1 MNLSMIRYILGNV
14 LAVEGLLMAPCSI
27 VGYLYGEAEA
37 QIYLIIGVCS
47 LLLGGMLRWKK
58 PANTVFYL
66 KEGCV
71 STALSWILLSIIG
84 CLPFVFTGEI
94 PSFVDA
100 FFETASGFTTTGASI
115 LADVEALSHVSL
127 FWRSFTHWI
136 GGMGVLVF
144 VLAVVPMNGGSHM
157 NLMRAES
164 PGPTVGKL
172 VPKVRATARILYIIY
187 MVMTVVQILLLL
199 LGGMA
204 LFDAVTLSFGT
215 AGTGGFGVKNSSIAD
230 YSVYCQ
236 WVITA
241 FMILFGINFNAY
253 YLILLKHVKDA
264 FSMEEV
270 RAYLAIIL
278 SAVAVIFISI
288 LDLCE
293 GVFDALSQAFFQVAS
308 IMTTTGYSTADFDL
322 WPTTAKLTL
331 VILMFIGACAGSTG
345 GGIKVSRFLIVGKTV
360 GKEFGSYVHPKS
372 IKKLQM
378 DGKPIEHEVIRST
391 NVYFM
396 TYLALFSLFLF
407 LVSFEGMDLESTF
420 TAVAATFNNIGPGL
434 GAVGPTCNF
443 GGLTIFS
450 KWVLS
455 FAMLAGRLEIF
466 PMLMIFHPT
475 LWKDGFF
482 SRKKEQ

>member
-1 MNLSMIRYILGNV
+1 
-14 LAVEGLLMAPCSI
+14 
-27 VGYLYGEAEA
+27 
-37 QIYLIIGVCS
+37 
-47 LLLGGMLRWKK
+47 
-58 PANTVFYL
+58 
-66 KEGCV
+66 
-71 STALSWILLSIIG
+71 
-84 CLPFVFTGEI
+84 
-94 PSFVDA
+94 
-100 FFETASGFTTTGASI
+100 
-115 LADVEALSHVSL
+115 
-127 FWRSFTHWI
+127 
-136 GGMGVLVF
+136 
-144 VLAVVPMNGGSHM
+144 
-157 NLMRAES
+157 
-164 PGPTVGKL
+164 
-172 VPKVRATARILYIIY
+172 
-187 MVMTVVQILLLL
+187 
-199 LGGMA
+199 MA

-278 SAVAVIFISI
+278 SAVTVIFISI

-293 GVFDALSQAFFQVAS
+293 GVFDALTQAFFQVAS

-378 DGKPIEHEVIRST
+378 DGKLIEHEVIRST

-475 LWKDGFF
+475 LWQDGFF

>member
-14 LAVEGLLMAPCSI
+14 LAVEGLLMAPCSV
-27 VGYLYGEAEA
+27 VGYLYGEKEA

-47 LLLGGMLRWKK
+47 LLIGGMLRWKK
-58 PANTVFYL
+58 PENTVFYL

-71 STALSWILLSIIG
+71 STALSWILMSIIG
-84 CLPFVFTGEI
+84 CLPFVLTGEI
-94 PSFVDA
+94 PHFIDA
-100 FFETASGFTTTGASI
+100 FFETVSGFTTTGASI
-115 LADVEALSHVSL
+115 LSDVEALSHVTL

-172 VPKVRATARILYIIY
+172 VPRLRHTARILYIIY
-187 MVMTVVQILLLL
+187 MVLTVIQIVLLLV
-199 LGGMA
+199 GGMP
-204 LFDAVTLSFGT
+204 LFESVTHSFGT
-215 AGTGGFGVKNSSIAD
+215 AGTGGFGVKNSSIGG

-236 WVITA
+236 WVITV
-241 FMILFGINFNAY
+241 FMILFGVNFNAY
-253 YLILLKHVKDA
+253 YFILLKHFKEA

-270 RAYLAIIL
+270 RTYLAVIL
-278 SAVAVIFISI
+278 GAVAIIFVNI
-288 LDLCE
+288 LHQCQ
-293 GVFDALSQAFFQVAS
+293 GAFDALTKAAFQVAS
-308 IMTTTGYSTADFDL
+308 IITTTGYSTANFDL
-322 WPTTAKLTL
+322 WPQTSRMLL
-331 VILMFIGACAGSTG
+331 VLLMFIGACAGSTG

-372 IKKLQM
+372 IKKIQM

-396 TYLALFSLFLF
+396 TYLVVFVICLFLI
-407 LVSFEGMDLESTF
+407 SFEGMDLESSF

-443 GGLTIFS
+443 SGLTIFS

>member
-14 LAVEGLLMAPCSI
+14 LAVEGLLMAPCSV
-27 VGYLYGEAEA
+27 VGYLYGEKES
-37 QIYLIIGVCS
+37 QVYLIIGVCT
-47 LLLGGMLRWKK
+47 LLIGGMLRWKK
-58 PANTVFYL
+58 PENMVFYL

-71 STALSWILLSIIG
+71 STALSWIFMSIMG
-84 CLPFVFTGEI
+84 CLPFVLTGEI

-100 FFETASGFTTTGASI
+100 FFETVSGFTTTGASI
-115 LADVEALSHVSL
+115 LSDVEALSHVSL

-144 VLAVVPMNGGSHM
+144 VLAVVPLNGGSHM

-172 VPKVRATARILYIIY
+172 VPRLRHTARILYIIY
-187 MVMTVVQILLLL
+187 MVLTGVQIVLLLV
-199 LGGMA
+199 GGMPA
-204 LFDAVTLSFGT
+204 FEAITHSFGT
-215 AGTGGFGVKNSSIAD
+215 AGTGGFGVKNDSITS
-230 YSVYCQ
+230 YSAYCQ
-236 WVITA
+236 WVITV

-270 RAYLAIIL
+270 RTYLAVIL
-278 SAVAVIFISI
+278 GAVAIIFVNI
-288 LDLCE
+288 LHQCQ
-293 GVFDALSQAFFQVAS
+293 GAFDALTKAAFQVAS
-308 IMTTTGYSTADFDL
+308 IITTTGYSTANFDL
-322 WPTTAKLTL
+322 WPQTSRMLL
-331 VILMFIGACAGSTG
+331 VLLMFIGACAGSTG

-372 IKKLQM
+372 IKKIQM
-378 DGKPIEHEVIRST
+378 DGKPIEHEVVRST

-396 TYLALFSLFLF
+396 TYLVVFVICLFLI
-407 LVSFEGMDLESTF
+407 SFEGMDLESSF

-443 GGLTIFS
+443 GGLTVFS

-455 FAMLAGRLEIF
+455 FAMLAGRLELF
-466 PMLMIFHPT
+466 PMLMLFHPT

-482 SRKKEQ
+482 SRRKES

>member
-37 QIYLIIGVCS
+37 EVYLIIGVCT
-47 LLLGGMLRWKK
+47 LLMGLMLRWKK
-58 PANTVFYL
+58 PENSVFYL

-71 STALSWILLSIIG
+71 STALSWILMSAIG
-84 CLPFVFTGEI
+84 CLPFVLTGEI
-94 PSFVDA
+94 HGFANA
-100 FFETASGFTTTGASI
+100 FFETVSGFTTTGASI

-172 VPKVRATARILYIIY
+172 VPRLRHTARILYLIY
-187 MVMTVVQILLLL
+187 MVLTVIQIVLLLV
-199 LGGMA
+199 GGMPA
-204 LFDAVTLSFGT
+204 FEAITHSFGT

-293 GVFDALSQAFFQVAS
+293 GVFDALTQAFFQVAS
-308 IMTTTGYSTADFDL
+308 IITTTGYSTADFDL
-322 WPTTAKLTL
+322 WPTTAKLIL

-407 LVSFEGMDLESTF
+407 LVSFEGLDLESTF

-475 LWKDGFF
+475 LWQDGFF